1 MPDEFS
7 LHTEVLDLGAD
18 RPRRRHGATSL
29 DLTAVARAAPVAR
42 WVLFC
47 AALLPLPDA
56 SRAAELWLFWAASFA
71 GAMLCLH
78 GRADVVCG

>member
-29 DLTAVARAAPVAR
+29 DRTAVARAAPVAR

-56 SRAAELWLFWAASFA
+56 SRPDASRAAELWLFWAASFA
-71 GAMLCLH
+71 GAML
-78 GRADVVCG
+78 